1 MVAERTILEPE
12 PESEMENR
20 KSLVLLI
27 CLTVVLVGAWWWRLT
42 PEPKKKFQFGQMS
55 IEEFNPRIAVPISL
69 PAIVEPEP
77 VDVVEAT
84 RLLSESE
91 LVLGVVVGEESRAYP
106 INMLNGPSRE
116 IINDKLGGQAIA
128 ATW

>member
-1 MVAERTILEPE
+1 
-12 PESEMENR
+12 MENR

>member
-1 MVAERTILEPE
+1 MVAQKIILEP
-12 PESEMENR
+12 EMENR
-20 KSLVLLI
+20 KSLALLI
-27 CLTVVLVGAWWWRLT
+27 CLTIVLVGAWWWRLT
-42 PEPKKKFQFGQMS
+42 PEPKRKFQFGKMS
-55 IEEFNPRIAVPISL
+55 IEEFNPRIAVPVSL
-69 PAIVEPEP
+69 PAIVEPES

-91 LVLGVVVGEESRAYP
+91 LVLGVVVGGEPRAYP
-106 INMLNGPSRE
+106 INMLNGPRRE

>member
-1 MVAERTILEPE
+1 MVAQRIILEP
-12 PESEMENR
+12 EMENR
-20 KSLVLLI
+20 KSLALLI
-27 CLTVVLVGAWWWRLT
+27 CLTIVLVGAWWWRLT

>member
-55 IEEFNPRIAVPISL
+55 IEEFNPRIAVPVSL
-69 PAIVEPEP
+69 PAIVEPES

-91 LVLGVVVGEESRAYP
+91 LVLGVVVGGEPRAYP